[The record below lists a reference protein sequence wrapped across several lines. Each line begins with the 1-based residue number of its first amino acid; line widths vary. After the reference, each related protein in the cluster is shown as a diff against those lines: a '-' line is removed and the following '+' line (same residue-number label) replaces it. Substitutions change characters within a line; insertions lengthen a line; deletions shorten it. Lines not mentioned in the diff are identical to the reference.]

1 MSAAVH
7 QKAIRI
13 LAHIRQMNP
22 LRVDA
27 ELAEHERE
35 CAKETAQ
42 EAADDPGC
50 PPCKYGWQC
59 NQGRGCP
66 ARDPKNR

>member
-1 MSAAVH
+1 MSAAAH

-13 LAHIRQMNP
+13 LAANPHADP
-22 LRVDA
+22 LRVA
-27 ELAEHERE
+27 PLIAEHERE

-42 EAADDPGC
+42 EAAADPGC
-50 PPCKYGWQC
+50 PPCKYDWQC

-66 ARDPKNR
+66 ARDPKNH